1 MMSSGVAD
9 LLAGVPDLSPT
20 NRPAMFKTI
29 ITTITTSPD
38 KSGFAADLKA
48 VTDAIFLESL
58 GVVATRALVIDLI
71 DALKSLAPSS
81 STDSSISEHTA
92 NIWLE
97 VGKAIQEHIQSNA
110 TLSTSLVDQTA
121 TIYEDLIA
129 TAYESQDA
137 FTSAAKTLAAI
148 PLDSSQRRV
157 SDKYKADLW
166 IRIIRNYLEDD
177 DATNAETYLNKLKNI
192 IHNVADDNPVLNLHF
207 KLSAARIQDSNR
219 QFLAAA
225 QSYYDISLSPA
236 IAEEER
242 LHTLSMAIKCA
253 VLAPAGPPRSRV
265 LGRLYKD
272 DRSASLE
279 EYSILEKMFLDR
291 LLARAE
297 VDKFAQGLAPHQLAT
312 TSDGST
318 VLAKAMVEH
327 NLLAVSRLYRNIG
340 FDALGSWLGL
350 DSGNKAEEI
359 TARMIEQGRL
369 AGSVDQIDRVI
380 YFESGLVEA
389 SGEKGSG
396 KAEVPV
402 GREMRRQDG
411 MVQALAEDLER
422 MTDDLLAE
430 FPQLVAAGVPGN

>member
-1 MMSSGVAD
+1 MVSSKVRD
-9 LLAGVPDLSPT
+9 LLAQVPNWSQAD
-20 NRPAMFKTI
+20 RPAAFRTI
-29 ITTITTSPD
+29 ITTITSSPD
-38 KSGFAADLKA
+38 PSHFAADLKA

-58 GVVATRALVIDLI
+58 GVVATRALVVDLI
-71 DALKSLAPSS
+71 DALKSLASAGPSADTIN
-81 STDSSISEHTA
+81 STTSSI
-92 NIWLE
+92 WLD
-97 VGKAIQEHIQSNA
+97 VGKAIQQHIQSNP
-110 TLSTSLVDQTA
+110 TLATSLVDQTA
-121 TIYEDLIA
+121 TIYEDLLA
-129 TAYESQDA
+129 AAHESQNS
-137 FTSAAKTLAAI
+137 FTDAAKTLAAI

-157 SDKYKADLW
+157 TDKYKADLW

-177 DATNAETYLNKLKNI
+177 DATSAETYLNKLKNI

-219 QFLAAA
+219 QFLAAS
-225 QSYYDISLSPA
+225 QSYYEISLSPA

-265 LGRLYKD
+265 LARLYKD
-272 DRSASLE
+272 ERSASLE
-279 EYSILEKMFLDR
+279 EFGILEKMFLDR

-297 VDKFAQGLAPHQLAT
+297 VEKFAQGLAPHQLAT

-369 AGSVDQIDRVI
+369 AGSIDQIDRII
-380 YFESGLVEA
+380 YFESGLEA

-396 KAEVPV
+396 RAEVPV
-402 GREMRRQDG
+402 GKEMRRQDG

-422 MTDDLLAE
+422 ITDDLLVE
-430 FPQLVAAGVPGN
+430 FPQLVPAGVPGN